1 MNDFINQFFLDN
13 RVQDYL
19 IVAGVILFVWLVKKY
34 LSRYLAGLFFRLIS
48 NIWKNIN
55 KKTFSDLLVQ
65 PLGTFLLIV
74 TAIITLDKLNFPS
87 VLNYELYRFTLKQ
100 ILHTIGTIILI
111 FSFIRLLLRT
121 IDFLALMLEQKANL
135 TEDQTDNQLVVFFKD
150 FFKVIIAINGILML
164 LHFAFGFRIGNLFT
178 GLGLVGAAIALALRE
193 SLENLI
199 ASFII
204 FFDKPFTTGDVVKV
218 HDITGTVEKIGLRST
233 RIRTEQK
240 TFVTVPNK
248 QMVDSIMDNLS
259 KRTQRK
265 GEIKLAMGLSTSAAQ
280 IENFIEEIKIIL
292 ASHNPADY
300 HVLLNSIE
308 PGSYNLQ
315 ADYFTPPISMDEF
328 NTMKQTINLNIIH
341 LLEEKKIELA
351 GVGNDLRQ
359 VAVK

>member
-1 MNDFINQFFLDN
+1 MNDFLNQKFLDN
-13 RVQDYL
+13 RVLDYL
-19 IVAGVILFVWLVKKY
+19 IVTGVIFFVWLVKKY
-34 LSRYLAGLFFRLIS
+34 LSRYLAGLFFRVIR

-55 KKTFSDLLVQ
+55 KQTFSDLLVQ

-87 VLNYELYRFTLKQ
+87 VLNYEIYRFTLKQ
-100 ILHTIGTIILI
+100 ILHTTGTIILI

-121 IDFLALMLEQKANL
+121 IDFLALMLEQRANL
-135 TEDQTDNQLVVFFKD
+135 TEDQTDNQLIVFFKD
-150 FFKVIIAINGILML
+150 FFKVIIVINGILMV

-204 FFDKPFTTGDVVKV
+204 FFDKPFTTGDIVKV

-248 QMVDSIMDNLS
+248 QMVDSIMDNIS
-259 KRTQRK
+259 QRTQRK
-265 GEIKLAMGLSTSAAQ
+265 GEIKLAIGLPATADQ
-280 IENFIEEIKIIL
+280 IEELIEEIKVII
-292 ASHNPADY
+292 ASHKPADY
-300 HVLLNSIE
+300 HVMLSSIE
-308 PGSYNLQ
+308 PGSYTLL
-315 ADYFTPPISMDEF
+315 ADYFTPPIAMDEF
-328 NTMKQTINLNIIH
+328 NAMKQKINLAVIH

-351 GVGNDLRQ
+351 GVGNDLKQ
-359 VAVK
+359 VGVK